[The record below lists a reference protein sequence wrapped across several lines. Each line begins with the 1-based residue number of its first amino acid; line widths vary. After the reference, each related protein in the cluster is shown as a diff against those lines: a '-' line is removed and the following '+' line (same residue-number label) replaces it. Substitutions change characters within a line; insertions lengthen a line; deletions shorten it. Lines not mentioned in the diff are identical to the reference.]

1 MENNNLY
8 YNINNMARNDYY
20 RTAKELAVNLGL
32 GEDAERAIYPRG
44 NINFWRTRVQGY
56 RNQQQRRET
65 VYNRALAISR
75 RTGVAIT
82 IPITQFGTDY
92 NVWQREVR
100 RLQQQERRNSRFY
113 REAQQARNRVA
124 PILAQVRQP
133 NNLQRQRQQRRVRQ
147 IQQEL
152 QQQAR
157 RQETQRRINRM
168 ITGNQF
174 QNILNMV
181 VNDNQTLTNQQAQ
194 RVWNNITGQGNHI
207 LTITFGDGREQII
220 AVNATTRDFIID
232 ILINGLLVEEQEQY
246 GSDIIDNLNIRDIQ
260 SLTIERLRR
269 PERRIVNRDGRFFPY
284 VNTTNEDLS
293 KYQVFNQ
300 EQAYDQKLVSK
311 REHCLI
317 HTLTQA
323 GIETSVINNIKMS
336 YIQDNTDN
344 TVRIAI
350 RKKDLHNISN
360 IIKRNIVVHTMNGK
374 RIAKQVIKA
383 EEAVGEDI
391 NMSMYENHY
400 FLFEDTKYS
409 KYSIINYEELK
420 DEEDF
425 NNIIKTVKKKDKT
438 YNYKDE
444 NKSKINSL
452 LLVDKFFKA
461 QYFKKLDLCKF
472 EESNTHEKLKEHI
485 YLDNIDNE
493 QRLCEEK
500 KEKKTL
506 DDMGINRYTEEKKV
520 IKATEKLTKKEK
532 PKQEIYY
539 ADCESFVKDVDYH
552 KLYLLGVVN
561 DKSDIVDIYNICDQ
575 PEKEDVSREQQ
586 VVYKFFNN
594 ITKNGT
600 TNALVYF
607 HNLKYD
613 YHLLERLINI
623 KDRCEKDGQLYNIVC
638 KYKGKE
644 IELRDSYKI
653 LPFAL
658 SKFGSEFNL
667 PKEIRKKEAIAYN
680 YYKEQNNNRI
690 IKAKEYRKLLSSKE
704 KTIFKDAV
712 KQCPSYNIEDKTFN
726 PLTYYQ
732 EYLRLDCLVLK
743 KGIQTFN
750 KLIQEITENKMNVY
764 DSLTISSLT
773 DKYMKKEGAYEGV
786 YEVQGNLRAYIAQAV
801 YGGRVCVN
809 PKYKK
814 KVIKGK
820 ISDYDGVSLY
830 PSAINRLCR
839 IMGLPTGKAKR
850 FEKDEVVKEKS
861 LLEGIYHIKNWGG
874 GTNVAIY
881 DGKYYIKAGYKGWT
895 EFSDKDTKML
905 TEILEGSNKSDI
917 REFENITNWAGVID
931 DFNFRFLGQSDK
943 IKLKSWRTAKY
954 SILTVKIN
962 KVNKIQQMPFIAHK
976 TEDSIKYTNTAPEK
990 PIIIDSITLEDYIK
1004 FHEIE
1009 YELLDGV
1016 YWDGGSNKK
1025 MGEVIQRLFNAR
1037 LQAKKEGKTALSNTI
1052 KLMLNSS
1059 YGKTIMKKSKT
1070 AKQIIKTET
1079 KKYNKTTKQWE
1090 VKSKTNFKDYIYNNF
1105 NTIRN
1110 YRKLNENNY
1119 EVEKTCADNSFNRG
1133 HIGCAILSISKRI
1146 MNEVF
1151 DVANDN
1157 KYPIYYT
1164 DTDSLHCNLEDVPK
1178 LEAKYK
1184 ERYNKELNGKQL
1196 EQFHTDFDLDG
1207 AKEEIYATKSIF
1219 LGKKSYMDYLES
1231 KDENGNTIHGFHIRL
1246 KGITKEGLEHTA
1258 KQYNNSYIGLYEDLA
1273 KGNEKKI
1280 ILNPYNPDTNENK
1293 VLFEFKE
1300 GKVSTKKE
1308 FTRVVKF

>member
-1 MENNNLY
+1 
-8 YNINNMARNDYY
+8 
-20 RTAKELAVNLGL
+20 
-32 GEDAERAIYPRG
+32 
-44 NINFWRTRVQGY
+44 
-56 RNQQQRRET
+56 
-65 VYNRALAISR
+65 
-75 RTGVAIT
+75 
-82 IPITQFGTDY
+82 
-92 NVWQREVR
+92 
-100 RLQQQERRNSRFY
+100 
-113 REAQQARNRVA
+113 
-124 PILAQVRQP
+124 
-133 NNLQRQRQQRRVRQ
+133 
-147 IQQEL
+147 
-152 QQQAR
+152 
-157 RQETQRRINRM
+157 M

-232 ILINGLLVEEQEQY
+232 ILINGLLVEQQEQY

-391 NMSMYENHY
+391 NMAMYENHY

-472 EESNTHEKLKEHI
+472 EESTTHEKLKEHI

-839 IMGLPTGKAKR
+839 LMGLPKGKAKR
-850 FEKDEVVKEKS
+850 YTTEKQMVEKYVEVDEEIYNCQGFGYDSIVGIVNDEYYYYGYWDKYTQGKLEYTQGKLEYTQGKKLDEKELKQLNRYLEHSKKSSIKEIPKARVKKMVLDYPETD
-861 LLEGIYHIKNWGG
+861 LKNW
-874 GTNVAIY
+874 N
-881 DGKYYIKAGYKGWT
+881 
-895 EFSDKDTKML
+895 TKL
-905 TEILEGSNKSDI
+905 
-917 REFENITNWAGVID
+917 
-931 DFNFRFLGQSDK
+931 
-943 IKLKSWRTAKY
+943 Y

-1079 KKYNKTTKQWE
+1079 KKYNKTTKEWE
-1090 VKSKTNFKDYIYNNF
+1090 VKSKTNLKDYIYNNF

>member
-1 MENNNLY
+1 MNNIIFP
-8 YNINNMARNDYY
+8 YNINNQMANRKSQAYQ
-20 RTAKELAVNLGL
+20 TALQLADDLGYELAPLRRQWRGTNTQFWNNL
-32 GEDAERAIYPRG
+32 
-44 NINFWRTRVQGY
+44 NTGY
-56 RNQQQRRET
+56 RNNIRLRARNHARAVELANYLREPLGVPNVVQGTDNNTWTRELRRLRMRRL
-65 VYNRALAISR
+65 RAT
-75 RTGVAIT
+75 RTGQA
-82 IPITQFGTDY
+82 QA
-92 NVWQREVR
+92 
-100 RLQQQERRNSRFY
+100 RRNLARVIPNIVQAPI
-113 REAQQARNRVA
+113 RRQARA
-124 PILAQVRQP
+124 ILPDIRAA
-133 NNLQRQRQQRRVRQ
+133 
-147 IQQEL
+147 
-152 QQQAR
+152 AR
-157 RQETQRRINRM
+157 RQEIQRRINRM

-174 QNILNMV
+174 QNLLNMV
-181 VNDNQTLTNQQAQ
+181 VNDNQTLTNAQAQ
-194 RVWNNITGQGNHI
+194 RVWNNIIAQGQHI
-207 LTITFGDGREQII
+207 LTITFEDGREQII
-220 AVNATTRDFIID
+220 AVNNTTRDFIID
-232 ILINGLLVEEQEQY
+232 ILMNGLLVEQGEQY

-269 PERRIVNRDGRFFPY
+269 PARIIRNRDGRFFPY

-317 HTLTQA
+317 HTLKQA
-323 GIETSVINNIKMS
+323 GIENSVINNIKMS
-336 YIQDNTDN
+336 YIQEETNE

-350 RKKDLHNISN
+350 RKKDLHTISD
-360 IIKRNIVVHTMNGK
+360 IIKRNIIVHTMNGR

-383 EEAVGEDI
+383 KEAEDGKDDI
-391 NMSMYENHY
+391 NMAMYENHY

-409 KYSIINYEELK
+409 KFSIIHYEELK

-425 NNIIKTVKKKDKT
+425 NNIIKTVKNKDKT
-438 YNYKDE
+438 YYTKDE
-444 NKSKINSL
+444 SKSKINSL

-461 QYFKKLDLCKF
+461 QYFKKLDLSKF
-472 EESNTHEKLKEHI
+472 EETTTHEELKEHI
-485 YLDNIDNE
+485 YLDNIENE

-500 KEKKTL
+500 KEKETVG
-506 DDMGINRYTEEKKV
+506 DMGLNTYTDEKKV
-520 IKATEKLTKKEK
+520 LKAVKKLSKEK

-561 DKSDIVDIYNICDQ
+561 DKSDIVDIYNVMDRRFRGGQ
-575 PEKEDVSREQQ
+575 GNSREQY
-586 VVYKFFNN
+586 VVWEFMKC

-613 YHLLERLINI
+613 YHLLEKYINI

-644 IELRDSYKI
+644 IELRDSFKI

-658 SKFGSEFNL
+658 SKFGSEFDL

-680 YYKEQNNNRI
+680 YYTEQNNNVI
-690 IKAKEYRKLLSSKE
+690 IQTKQYRQLLSSKE

-712 KQCPSYNIEDKTFN
+712 KDCSSYNIENKTFN
-726 PLTYYQ
+726 PTTYYK

-743 KGIQTFN
+743 KGIQKFN
-750 KLIQEITENKMNVY
+750 ELIKQITENKMNVY

-814 KVIKGK
+814 KVITGK

-839 IMGLPTGKAKR
+839 IMGLPTGKATRYTK
-850 FEKDEVVKEKS
+850 ENLNTWKDK
-861 LLEGIYHIKNWGG
+861 
-874 GTNVAIY
+874 T
-881 DGKYYIKAGYKGWT
+881 
-895 EFSDKDTKML
+895 
-905 TEILEGSNKSDI
+905 
-917 REFENITNWAGVID
+917 
-931 DFNFRFLGQSDK
+931 
-943 IKLKSWRTAKY
+943 Y
-954 SILTVKIN
+954 SVLTVKIN

-990 PIIIDSITLEDYIK
+990 PIIIDSITLQDYIK
-1004 FHEIE
+1004 FHQIE

-1016 YWDGGSNKK
+1016 YWNKGGNKK

-1037 LQAKKEGKTALSNTI
+1037 LQAKKDKKTALSNTI

-1070 AKQIIKTET
+1070 TKQIIKTET

-1090 VKSKTNFKDYIYNNF
+1090 VKSKTNLKDYIYNNF

-1133 HIGCAILSISKRI
+1133 QVGCAILSISKRI

-1157 KYPIYYT
+1157 EYPIYYT

-1207 AKEEIYATKSIF
+1207 AKDEIYATKSIF

-1258 KQYNNSYIGLYEDLA
+1258 KQYNNSYIGLYEELA
-1273 KGNEKKI
+1273 EGKEKKI